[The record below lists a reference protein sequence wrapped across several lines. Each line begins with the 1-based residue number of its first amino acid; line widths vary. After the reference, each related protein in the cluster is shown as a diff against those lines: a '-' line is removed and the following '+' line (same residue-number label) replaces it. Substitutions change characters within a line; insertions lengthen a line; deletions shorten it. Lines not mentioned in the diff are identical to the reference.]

1 VQPTGWHI
9 LATGRGPESLLAID
23 FDVTQARGSA
33 GFGDLASLL
42 PDRYT
47 VLGVDPLA
55 WPPDGPRVDR
65 VAAWLERVE
74 RLPAGTVG
82 ILAYCAGGSLA
93 CTAARHLA
101 ESGRSRPAV
110 ALFDPTRVGS
120 NTLTHQFGLA
130 VDNLAA
136 NLTEDEREGAMA
148 GAAGDAA
155 TTLDDLARALS
166 ERYGNLV
173 ARACDRMGIKSA
185 FAQELSDRVR
195 RYLSYLALA
204 GAVELDITGL
214 RAHVLRSSGDP
225 GELATAGTEARFPV
239 AQEKLLRQQG
249 VADTITRLLTVESPV

>member
-1 VQPTGWHI
+1 
-9 LATGRGPESLLAID
+9 
-23 FDVTQARGSA
+23 
-33 GFGDLASLL
+33 
-42 PDRYT
+42 
-47 VLGVDPLA
+47 
-55 WPPDGPRVDR
+55 
-65 VAAWLERVE
+65 
-74 RLPAGTVG
+74 
-82 ILAYCAGGSLA
+82 
-93 CTAARHLA
+93 
-101 ESGRSRPAV
+101 
-110 ALFDPTRVGS
+110 VGS

-136 NLTEDEREGAMA
+136 NLTKDEREGAMV

-173 ARACDRMGIKSA
+173 TRACDRMGIKSA

-195 RYLSYLALA
+195 RYLRYLALA